1 MATRIRSM
9 SRAEFHQLM
18 LWAAAEG
25 WNPGLNDEEI
35 FWQTD
40 PEAFIAIE
48 DGGRMVGGGA
58 IVSYAGSYGFMGL
71 FIVDPARRGAGLGRA
86 LWVERRDRLRA
97 RLHVGAP
104 IEMDGVF
111 AMQHFYAA
119 GGFVLQHRDLR
130 FEGIAQGYAGGR
142 ARDPRCE
149 GVRVGP
155 LAEVPFASVA
165 SFDSRCFPAA
175 REDFLRRWIAQPGA
189 TALAA
194 CRGDELLGFAVR
206 RPCVRG
212 HKVGP
217 LFAAHDG
224 VAAELLDRL
233 AGEVAGQVL
242 QLDAPERNAAA
253 TGLALSRGMVEVFG
267 CARMTLGWPPSVD
280 WDRVFGVTTFE
291 LG

>member
-1 MATRIRSM
+1 M
-9 SRAEFHQLM
+9 SRPEFHQLM
-18 LWAAAEG
+18 QWAEAEG

-48 DGGRMVGGGA
+48 DDGRMVGGGA
-58 IVSYAGSYGFMGL
+58 IVSYGGLYGFMGL

-86 LWVERRDRLRA
+86 LWIERRDRLRA
-97 RLHVGAP
+97 RLRVGAP

-130 FEGIAQGYAGGR
+130 FEGTAHAHAGEQAQ
-142 ARDPRCE
+142 DPRCE
-149 GVRVGP
+149 GVRVRP
-155 LAEVPFASVA
+155 LEEVPFERVVG
-165 SFDSRCFPAA
+165 FDAQCFPAP
-175 REDFLRRWIAQPGA
+175 REDFLRRWIAQRGA

-206 RPCVRG
+206 RRCARG

-217 LFAAHDG
+217 LFAVHDG
-224 VAAELLDRL
+224 VAAQLLDQL
-233 AGEVAGQVL
+233 AGEVAGQAL
-242 QLDAPERNAAA
+242 QLDAPERNSAA
-253 TGLALSRGMVEVFG
+253 TGLAKSRGMVEVFG
-267 CARMTLGWPPSVD
+267 CARMTLGQPPAVA

>member
-1 MATRIRSM
+1 M

-18 LWAAAEG
+18 QWAAAEG
-25 WNPGLNDEEI
+25 WNPGLSDEEL

-58 IVSYAGSYGFMGL
+58 IVSYAGRYGFMGL

-86 LWVERRDRLRA
+86 LWIERRDRLRA
-97 RLHVGAP
+97 RLNVGAA

-130 FEGIAQGYAGGR
+130 FEGIASVHPGGH
-142 ARDPRCE
+142 ARDLRGE
-149 GVRVGP
+149 GVRVRP
-155 LAEVPFASVA
+155 LSDVPFAAVA
-165 SFDSRCFPAA
+165 SFDSQCFPAA
-175 REDFLRRWIAQPGA
+175 REDFLRRWFAQPGA

-194 CRGDELLGFAVR
+194 CRGDEVLGFAVR

-212 HKVGP
+212 HKIGP
-217 LFAAHDG
+217 LFAVNDA
-224 VAAELLDRL
+224 VAAALLDEL
-233 AGEVAGQVL
+233 AGEVPGQVL
-242 QLDAPERNAAA
+242 QLDAPERNVAALRLAAA
-253 TGLALSRGMVEVFG
+253 RGMVEVFG
-267 CARMTLGWPPSVD
+267 CARMTLGQPPAVA